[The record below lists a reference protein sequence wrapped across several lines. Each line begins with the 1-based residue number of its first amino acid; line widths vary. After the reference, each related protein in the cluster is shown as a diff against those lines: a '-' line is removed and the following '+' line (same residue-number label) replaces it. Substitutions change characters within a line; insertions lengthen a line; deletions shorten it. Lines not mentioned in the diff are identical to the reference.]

1 MGDGGFVVM
10 VVALVGGNFI
20 KIDKVARALTTPMAR
35 KCIRNF

>member
-20 KIDKVARALTTPMAR
+20 KIDKVARGLR
-35 KCIRNF
+35 ER